1 MIHLGLTGYP
11 LVHSLSPKI
20 HAAALTACGLKGDY
34 ALFPIAAQDLI
45 SLKELLDKLRSG
57 EITGLN
63 ITIPHKQTINQL
75 LDELTQPAK
84 AIGAVN
90 TIYAKN
96 GNLIGDNTDAAG
108 FLIDLRRFLA
118 NHVHKS
124 QEKALV
130 LGAGGAARA
139 VVYALLMDG
148 WEVILTSRNPQQG
161 RTLVTQFADFDAKI
175 DFMDYSL
182 LTASRTRMP
191 AISLLIN
198 ATSVG
203 MSPHDDQSPW
213 STGLP
218 FPEKTVVYDLVYNPR
233 QTQLVRQA
241 RAAGL
246 LATTGLGMLVEQA
259 ALAFHIWTGQIP
271 PRSALFEAISE
282 YW

>member
-11 LVHSLSPKI
+11 LGHSLSPKI
-20 HAAALTACGLKGDY
+20 HTAALKACGLKGDY
-34 ALFPIAAQDLI
+34 ALFPIAAQDLQ
-45 SLKELLDKLRSG
+45 SLKELLDSLRSG

-63 ITIPHKQTINQL
+63 ITIPHKQTIIQL

-84 AIGAVN
+84 SIGAVN
-90 TIYAKN
+90 TIYSQN
-96 GNLIGDNTDAAG
+96 GNLTGDNTDAAG
-108 FLIDLRRFLA
+108 FMIDLKKFLA
-118 NHVHKS
+118 NEVHGS
-124 QEKALV
+124 QGKALV

-139 VVYALLMDG
+139 VVYALLKDG
-148 WEVILTSRNPQQG
+148 WQVILTARNPEQG
-161 RTLVTQFADFDAKI
+161 RLLVAQFPGFNTEI
-175 DFMDYSL
+175 VFMDYSL
-182 LTASRTRMP
+182 TASHTQMP

-203 MSPHDDQSPW
+203 MSPHGNQSPW

-218 FPEKTVVYDLVYNPR
+218 FPENAVVYDLVYKPR

-246 LATTGLGMLVEQA
+246 PATTGLGMLVEQA
-259 ALAFHIWTGQIP
+259 ALAFEIWTGHIP

-282 YW
+282 YR

>member
-11 LVHSLSPKI
+11 LGHSLSPMI
-20 HAAALTACGLKGDY
+20 HAAALKACGLKGDY
-34 ALFPIAAQDLI
+34 ALFPIAGEDLQ
-45 SLKELLDKLRSG
+45 SLKKLLDNLRSG

-63 ITIPHKQTINQL
+63 VTIPHKQTIIQL

-90 TIYAKN
+90 TVYSKN
-96 GNLIGDNTDAAG
+96 GNLTGDNTDAAG
-108 FLIDLRRFLA
+108 FLIDLRKFLA
-118 NHVHKS
+118 NQALRS
-124 QEKALV
+124 QGKALV

-148 WEVILTSRNPQQG
+148 WQVILTARNPEQG
-161 RTLVTQFADFDAKI
+161 RLLVAQFPDFDTEI
-175 DFMDYSL
+175 VFMDYN
-182 LTASRTRMP
+182 LTASRTQIP
-191 AISLLIN
+191 AISLLVN

-218 FPEKTVVYDLVYNPR
+218 FPEKAVVYDLVYTPR

-241 RAAGL
+241 CAAGL
-246 LATTGLGMLVEQA
+246 PATTGLGMLVEQA
-259 ALAFHIWTGQIP
+259 ALSFNIWTGHIP

-282 YW
+282 YR